1 MILGGFGGG
10 GFGGKS
16 GAPAKASSLT
26 SIGERDFEAEVF
38 RSTEPVLIYF
48 SSQRAGQAGQRT
60 DAEVEGVAAEL
71 EGKLKVVKV
80 DIENAPTLV
89 RQLRIQ
95 QVPMFM
101 VFAGGR
107 IVDGQAGALTKKAL
121 RAMVEPHLPRQAGAL
136 KAVEVAELAKR
147 GMISVVDT
155 RDAGAFKR
163 AHIPGATNLPV
174 EEIET
179 RLAELFMLVG
189 QPVLYCRAGDK
200 TKELS
205 ARLVE
210 QGTEVGY
217 IEGGFLAWEAEG
229 FPIERG

>member
-1 MILGGFGGG
+1 MILGGGFGGG
-10 GFGGKS
+10 GGLGGKGP
-16 GAPAKASSLT
+16 GAESKLKT
-26 SIGERDFEAEVF
+26 IGERDFEAEVF
-38 RSTEPVLIYF
+38 RATEPVLIYF

-60 DAEVEGVAAEL
+60 DAEVESVASEL
-71 EGKLKVVKV
+71 SGKLKVVKV

-121 RAMVEPHLPRQAGAL
+121 LTMVDPHLPRQAGAL
-136 KAVEVAELAKR
+136 KAVEVAELVKR
-147 GMISVVDT
+147 GVISVVDA
-155 RDAGAFKR
+155 RDAGAFGR
-163 AHIPGATNLPV
+163 AHVPGSTNLPLEQI
-174 EEIET
+174 EE
-179 RLAELFMLVG
+179 RLAELFMLQG
-189 QPVLYCRAGDK
+189 QPILYCRSGDK

-205 ARLVE
+205 AKLAE

-217 IEGGFLAWEAEG
+217 LEGGFLAWESEG
-229 FPIERG
+229 LPIERG

>member
-1 MILGGFGGG
+1 MILGGGFGGG
-10 GFGGKS
+10 GFGGKAPS
-16 GAPAKASSLT
+16 GESKLK

-38 RSTEPVLIYF
+38 RAEGPVLIYF

-60 DAEVEGVAAEL
+60 DAEVEAVQTELAE
-71 EGKLKVVKV
+71 KIKVVKV

-107 IVDGQAGALTKKAL
+107 IVDGQAGALGKKAL
-121 RAMVEPHLPRQAGAL
+121 LAMLDPHLPRQAGAL
-136 KAVEVAELAKR
+136 KAVEVAELVKR
-147 GMISVVDT
+147 GVISVVDV
-155 RDAGAFKR
+155 RDAAAFGR
-163 AHIPGATNLPV
+163 AHVPGSTNLPLEQI
-174 EEIET
+174 EE

-189 QPVLYCRAGDK
+189 QPVLYCRSGDK
-200 TKELS
+200 TKDLS
-205 ARLVE
+205 AKLAE

-217 IEGGFLAWEAEG
+217 LEGGFLAWESEG
-229 FPIERG
+229 LPIERG